1 LTFETLKDG
10 LSCASAA
17 GADISQGAVRSA
29 QANTRRQARTII
41 GLPIGVDIFYKMA
54 DMSSEILTL
63 SPIA

>member
-17 GADISQGAVRSA
+17 EANIGHSAGRSA
-29 QANTRRQARTII
+29 QANTRCQARTII